1 MFPYLSSPRVN
12 LQLYQEF
19 LCRELLTILEK
30 CEGSKTIILDDNLF
44 GPILLIASPSL
55 FSDRNIKIQRLRPD
69 TCFPKDAKNIIYIT
83 RAELKHMGII
93 AGQIHQDSQSNNRV
107 YHLYFVPRSS
117 CPCTKQLE
125 IKGVIGNFTNIHKL
139 SWIFFPIEKD
149 VLSMEQPNSF
159 RDLVLDDDG
168 TCLYQAAIGLVQLQ
182 KIYGRIPK
190 IYGKGEFS
198 HKVWEYAKLMG
209 TDDKTIFNS
218 DKGAIDQMIILDR
231 NIDLMSVLATQLTYE
246 GLIDEIY
253 SINQNKVTL
262 PGKKFAKFNDDPSHE
277 NLVPDQKILH
287 LNSDEK
293 LYSELRDKNFNEV
306 GKILSKSAKSI
317 SYQME
322 ASYQDKSVQ
331 DMKVFVDRLPE
342 LLKQKQSV
350 ATHTTI
356 AELIREFL
364 DTNEFSNDLTA
375 EQEFMV
381 CEDIDKQSVYIEN
394 LIAKK
399 VEIRKVL
406 RLMCLQ
412 CVAASGLKPKVL
424 DYYKR
429 ELVHVYGIQTL
440 LTIRNLEKAGLLKT
454 QTENRSYAVLR
465 KTLNLT
471 VDDVVEVA
479 PKDISYVHSFY
490 APLSVRIVE
499 QSLKPLGWQSLKSSI
514 NVLPGKTFEDFQ
526 AQLIGI
532 NGRQSSTPSEGSS
545 LNVPRVVLVFFVG
558 GCTFAEISALR
569 FLSQQEDNNVEFVI
583 ATTKLLNKNS
593 FLDQFIKFS

>member
-1 MFPYLSSPRVN
+1 MFPYLASTRVN
-12 LQLYQEF
+12 LQLYQETV
-19 LCRELLTILEK
+19 CRELLEILEK
-30 CEGSKTIILDDNLF
+30 CDGSKTIVLDDNLF

-55 FSDRNIKIQRLRPD
+55 FSDRNIKIQRLRVD
-69 TCFPKDAKNIIYIT
+69 TRFPKDAKNIIYIT
-83 RAELKHMGII
+83 RPELKHMDII
-93 AGQIHQDSQSNNRV
+93 ASHIHGTNSSDNRTF
-107 YHLYFVPRSS
+107 HLYFVPRKS
-117 CPCTKQLE
+117 CLCTKQLE
-125 IKGVIGNFTNIHKL
+125 IKGVYGNFTNIDNL
-139 SWIFFPIEKD
+139 PWIFFPVDKD
-149 VLSMEQPNSF
+149 ILSMELPNSF
-159 RDLVLDDDG
+159 RDLSLDDDL
-168 TCLYQAAIGLVQLQ
+168 TCLYQAAIGLVQIQ

-190 IYGKGEFS
+190 IYGKGKFA

-209 TDDKTIFNS
+209 TEDKTMFNS
-218 DKGAIDQMIILDR
+218 DKGTVDQMIILDR
-231 NIDLMSVLATQLTYE
+231 GIDLMSVLVTQLTYE

-253 SINQNKVTL
+253 SIHQNKVSL
-262 PGKKFAKFNDDPSHE
+262 PGKNFAKSNDDASHA
-277 NLVPDQKILH
+277 NLVPEQKVLY

-293 LYSELRDKNFNEV
+293 LYGELRDKNFNEV

-317 SYQME
+317 SSQME

-331 DMKVFVDRLPE
+331 DMKIFVDRLPE

-350 ATHTTI
+350 ATHTTV
-356 AELIREFL
+356 AELIREYL
-364 DTNEFSNDLTA
+364 DTYEFTDDLAA

-381 CEDIDKQSVYIEN
+381 CEDIDKQSAYIED

-399 VEIRKVL
+399 SDIRNVL
-406 RLMCLQ
+406 RLMCIQ
-412 CVAASGLKPKVL
+412 CVAASGFK
-424 DYYKR
+424 
-429 ELVHVYGIQTL
+429 Q
-440 LTIRNLEKAGLLKT
+440 
-454 QTENRSYAVLR
+454 

-490 APLSVRIVE
+490 APLTVRIVE

-593 FLDQFIKFS
+593 FLDTLIEFA